1 MLTYEKQALSGTIE
15 VLLRSELPDEFEGTK
30 LYGSL
35 EEDELRQECKIF
47 RLSNETGHGRITV
60 YQVFSGIELYYNDM
74 HMGYCNQ
81 NQATAKNMIEINHC
95 LIGRFEC
102 SFGENSCCYMAEGDL
117 SISSMMKKKSNS
129 CFPLNHYHGISIVI
143 NLDELLPEVRQIME
157 LLNIDLHYIQKYICE
172 GNRCC
177 IMRANPSIEHIF
189 SELYH
194 VREKRKPGYMKV
206 KMLELLLFLSD
217 LNTAEEVLQT
227 DYFNQNQ
234 VALIKAVASYIIQG
248 FGRQT
253 IKYLIVCGIFI
264 VLRLLSGGQGITI
277 LMPEM
282 FLFMVLRI
290 LMMVMAAQPVIGM
303 PPGEVVAVFKKIHA
317 PNGIALPVTFML
329 RFFPTVRSE
338 FSDVFSSLRLRK
350 LLSWKHP
357 LDAMEYIVTPVIF
370 RSSRIAEEL
379 AASAESRGISN
390 PGKHTCRRKIEFQ
403 KRDWIMCVIAVCVT
417 AFYFVL
423 ERTVA

>member
-1 MLTYEKQALSGTIE
+1 MLTYEKQALAGTIE
-15 VLLRSELPDEFEGTK
+15 VLLRYELPDEFEGTK

-35 EEDELRQECKIF
+35 EEDELRQDCKIF

-189 SELYH
+189 SELYR
-194 VREKRKPGYMKV
+194 VEPRMIAYYLKV
-206 KMLELLLFLSD
+206 KVLELLMFL
-217 LNTAEEVLQT
+217 
-227 DYFNQNQ
+227 NQ
-234 VALIKAVASYIIQG
+234 VSLQDYQEERRYFARNQV
-248 FGRQT
+248 QT
-253 IKYLIVCGIFI
+253 IKKMQEYMTADLRNHYTLQELSEKFEIPLTSMKVCFKGVYGCSIYAYMKSY
-264 VLRLLSGGQGITI
+264 RMQAATI
-277 LMPEM
+277 L
-282 FLFMVLRI
+282 LRDTSDSI
-290 LMMVMAAQPVIGM
+290 TEIAAKMGYDNPSKFS
-303 PPGEVVAVFKKIHA
+303 EVFKKEF
-317 PNGIALPVTFML
+317 GELP
-329 RFFPTVRSE
+329 SE
-338 FSDVFSSLRLRK
+338 FRK
-350 LLSWKHP
+350 KLSK
-357 LDAMEYIVTPVIF
+357 
-370 RSSRIAEEL
+370 
-379 AASAESRGISN
+379 
-390 PGKHTCRRKIEFQ
+390 
-403 KRDWIMCVIAVCVT
+403 
-417 AFYFVL
+417 
-423 ERTVA
+423 